1 MNGRELLAAARQ
13 HWRVT
18 LLAVLMVVSLFALF
32 APLPGL
38 QPDQTAGDA
47 QEELLIDQETGSG
60 VTNLQ
65 WGLQLSG
72 GTSVRAPVHGYL
84 AEGLSV
90 DPADEGRLAR
100 AVADNLSVPER
111 DVTVR
116 AGATPEEGSVETTS
130 PNVTR
135 GEFRAALQAAGLDD
149 FGNGD
154 ISEGV
159 HEGTREG
166 MEDVIQDRID
176 GVGLGGANVDILTR
190 PSGEHLI
197 AVEAPNVGQDELLGI
212 ITERGEVEVV
222 AHFPENDTYRNE
234 TVLVQG
240 DFAGVDPAQSG
251 EGERPP
257 HVPVR
262 VASGEAE
269 RYSQDMV
276 AYGFAEPGGTTCT
289 WDVRE
294 GRPDDPGRC
303 LLTIVDGEVIYAAG
317 VHPNLAE
324 SWRSGTFADRPNFQM
339 ETTSFQE
346 AQELSIN
353 LRSGALPAEL
363 DVESGS
369 VYFLLPSM
377 AEEFRFLSLI
387 VGIVAGLAV
396 AGTVYWRYR
405 DARVAVPM
413 LVTASSEVVILLA
426 FAVIVP
432 IPLNLAH
439 IAGFIAVLGTGVDDL
454 VIIADEI
461 MQRGDIRTDRVFESR
476 FRKAFWVIGVAA
488 ATTILAMTPLV
499 ALSLGELTGFA
510 IVTIVGVLIGVLITR
525 PAYGNILRILML
537 D

>member
-1 MNGRELLAAARQ
+1 MNGRDLLAAARQ

-18 LLAVLMVVSLFALF
+18 LLVVLMALSLFALF
-32 APLPGL
+32 APLGGL
-38 QPDQTAGDA
+38 QPEHDPADA
-47 QEELLIDQETGSG
+47 REDVLIDQDTGEG
-60 VTNLQ
+60 ITNLQ

-72 GTSVRAPVHGYL
+72 GTSVRAPIHGFV
-84 AEGLSV
+84 AEGLSI
-90 DPADEGRLAR
+90 DSADEA
-100 AVADNLSVPER
+100 NLTQMIAAELGVEER
-111 DVTVR
+111 QVTVR
-116 AGATPEEGSVETTS
+116 AGEIQGEGSVETTS
-130 PNVTR
+130 ANVTET
-135 GEFRAALQAAGLDD
+135 EFRDALNAVGLND
-149 FGNGD
+149 FDTAD
-154 ISEGV
+154 IREGV
-159 HEGTREG
+159 HEQTRES
-166 MEDVIQDRID
+166 MREVIQDRID

-190 PSGEHLI
+190 PTGEHLI
-197 AVEAPNVGQDELLGI
+197 TVEAPNVGQDEVLDI

-222 AHFPENDTYRNE
+222 AHFPENGTSRNE

-240 DFAGVDPAQSG
+240 DFAGVDPAVSG
-251 EGERPP
+251 EGDNPP
-257 HVPVR
+257 HVPVQ
-262 VASGEAE
+262 VASGEAQRFSE
-269 RYSQDMV
+269 DMV
-276 AYGFAEPGGTTCT
+276 RYGFAQDGGTICT
-289 WDVRE
+289 WDVE
-294 GRPDDPGRC
+294 QGRPEDPGRC
-303 LLTIVDGEVIYAAG
+303 LLTVVDGEVIYAAG
-317 VHPNLAE
+317 VSDGLADD
-324 SWRSGTFADRPNFQM
+324 WRTGTFAQRPNFQM
-339 ETTSFQE
+339 ETTDFDE
-346 AQELSIN
+346 AQDLSIN

-405 DARVAVPM
+405 DARVALPM
-413 LVTASSEVVILLA
+413 LVTASSEVIILLA

-461 MQRGDIRTDRVFESR
+461 MQRGDIRTDRVFENR

-510 IVTIVGVLIGVLITR
+510 IVTIIGVLIGVLITR